1 MIDAIETTWVSIC
14 AARPCT
20 SRALF
25 SEVSASARTSSATTA
40 KPRPWSPARAAS
52 IAAFSASKL
61 VWSETWLT
69 VLVTSPMLAACSLSC
84 AMMSTVPACRSPLC
98 LILPAQVPIWLDV
111 SSKRDFDGLGSATCA
126 FGTIACLDQRCR
138 RVGGNREGF
147 LCGAGS
153 FLRSAG
159 DLLHRTAQFL
169 GGGRCLGDSRREL
182 LRCCRNPLL
191 NFLLLAPEILDG
203 AGLRRRV
210 GGDVGIEADCD
221 PKRRCAALPAPSS
234 EVFIRDFGPLAAS
247 VLEAAAPAG
256 S

>member
-1 MIDAIETTWVSIC
+1 MTVWLFWASAVAVVAAVLMIDAIETTWVSIC

-111 SSKRDFDGLGSATCA
+111 SSKSDSTASVRRRAPSARSRACTSVAAVLVATARVSCA
-126 FGTIACLDQRCR
+126 ALAASSAPLAICSIER
-138 RVGGNREGF
+138 RSSSAADAASVIPAESSSV
-147 LCGAGS
+147 AAAI
-153 FLRSAG
+153 RSSIFCCW
-159 DLLHRTAQFL
+159 LLK
-169 GGGRCLGDSRREL
+169 
-182 LRCCRNPLL
+182 
-191 NFLLLAPEILDG
+191 ILDG
-203 AGLRRRV
+203 AGLRRV
-210 GGDVGIEADCD
+210 GGDVGFEADCD
-221 PKRRCAALPAPSS
+221 PKRR
-234 EVFIRDFGPLAAS
+234 
-247 VLEAAAPAG
+247 
-256 S
+256 